1 MGNTPT
7 GEKAHKAG
15 KSPTRSRNFIRNL
28 NRKSSGKD
36 KKHGRKKSNAKR
48 DREFDKSESDN
59 NEAIEASDNDTVECV
74 REESGVDVETRSVQ
88 SVTVTRCGL
97 RSPTRDH
104 SAPCLPQPSPADE
117 SPDSVFTDPLTPLA
131 AIELNQC
138 YYSAES
144 DSTHGVLT
152 LTPQTDVS
160 LDMPH
165 EESPRLEKE
174 KSDISDDTSDR
185 DENNMGGIF
194 VKSHDDAGDERTV
207 DFNHEYPDD
216 RPKNT
221 FTVSKHRKVE
231 LPRVAAQTSLAII
244 DGNVNDRRH
253 LSLSEPVPDSNV
265 LRKVASLTL
274 DKHSES
280 KPVRP
285 KFVPDKLDFQL
296 YEKFEGQ
303 VLLNWFVSATDDT
316 VSKNVLSAND
326 LRSLGIQYCTHLLS
340 AGVLRQLPDK
350 NAPIE
355 NTFKP
360 SLMYYWAHME
370 PPVAQP
376 ITPGRLQTSSWPP
389 KQETHTKNNTFE
401 SLDNKTHFLFNYIEE
416 LDRISDISEA
426 KIIIADLI
434 RKVHELEFEL
444 NKIKDNSIESLSNN
458 KNQSSDYITKDV
470 RCKVEIGRNEVHA
483 NNNGNEHRMLNDK
496 SVINASMFDILE
508 RNTPPTICYD
518 CNVAQNNFIHKL
530 NYNETESRSDKI
542 ENYCKLNKSRESNKA
557 YKKQFA
563 DEEKCFTYDIVTKN
577 YEKEQFNETENL
589 NGQSSPSHNKNI
601 LCDSSSDGSFV
612 TTDNGVS
619 KNQYNKLIG
628 LETSFESEKY
638 PTAMLFN
645 KSSNICLNSKTS
657 LEQTHSE
664 QSWKSVSIS
673 QEPQT
678 EIQNEDL
685 DNNDLK
691 ENNEDDNSLTPTII
705 ISTSTKSQNILE
717 SSSNTIDILTKLA
730 IVEANEL
737 SPRLEQ
743 VSSSPSMLETQTSR
757 DTDQTPLIKITEKP
771 ATLDHPRIPEIGPL
785 PALIPEIHPLPALMS
800 DTVPSSIADICS
812 RPTSLPETDP
822 SSPPPPV
829 PSMGPPPPPM
839 PGTDTPSTTITE
851 TMPLVSP
858 TLTPIAKIAPKPP
871 PMPDMDPPPPLMPEM
886 VPTPPP
892 MPDMCP
898 PPPPMPEMSPTSQSM
913 SSLGP
918 PPLPMPGVGPPPPPM
933 PDMGPTPP
941 PMPEMGPPPP
951 PPPMPGMG
959 PPPPPMPGMGP
970 PPPPPMPGM
979 GPPPP
984 PPMPGMGP
992 PPPPMPGMGPP
1003 PPPMPCLGPPPP
1015 PSPGVGPPPPPPMS
1029 GMSPQST
1036 SSNSSLTSGPAP
1048 FPMPPAGGWTMQR
1061 ATLRKNPIKPA
1072 FPMKPLYWTRILATP
1087 AVQYPETVSRGAG
1100 LTPLWLEIDETK
1112 LDNIDE
1118 FTDLFSRQVV
1128 KAPVKKKVEVK
1139 TKIQPMKLLDSK
1151 RSQNV
1156 GILSHSLHVEFSEI
1170 ENAIYNFD
1178 TSVVSLEALQQI
1190 YELRATPEELSLIKE
1205 HLNNNPS
1212 VPLDRP
1218 EAFLHDLSGIPNFAE
1233 RIACFMFQ
1241 AEFEDAV
1248 NTTMHKL
1255 DNLKH
1260 TCEFLMTSESLKQV
1274 FAIILTL
1281 GNYMNGGNGQR
1292 GQADGFGLEILG
1304 KLKDVKV
1311 ALT

>member
-1 MGNTPT
+1 MQLST
-7 GEKAHKAG
+7 
-15 KSPTRSRNFIRNL
+15 SRVKFTNSSISQFNYVKFL
-28 NRKSSGKD
+28 CKYQSKRKGIQDIVTILGLHSDNVASFDRDFLGVSSGVLK
-36 KKHGRKKSNAKR
+36 RKK
-48 DREFDKSESDN
+48 ES
-59 NEAIEASDNDTVECV
+59 
-74 REESGVDVETRSVQ
+74 
-88 SVTVTRCGL
+88 
-97 RSPTRDH
+97 
-104 SAPCLPQPSPADE
+104 
-117 SPDSVFTDPLTPLA
+117 
-131 AIELNQC
+131 
-138 YYSAES
+138 
-144 DSTHGVLT
+144 T
-152 LTPQTDVS
+152 LMV
-160 LDMPH
+160 
-165 EESPRLEKE
+165 
-174 KSDISDDTSDR
+174 
-185 DENNMGGIF
+185 
-194 VKSHDDAGDERTV
+194 
-207 DFNHEYPDD
+207 Y
-216 RPKNT
+216 
-221 FTVSKHRKVE
+221 VSKKLRFNFA
-231 LPRVAAQTSLAII
+231 RTS
-244 DGNVNDRRH
+244 
-253 LSLSEPVPDSNV
+253 
-265 LRKVASLTL
+265 K
-274 DKHSES
+274 
-280 KPVRP
+280 
-285 KFVPDKLDFQL
+285 
-296 YEKFEGQ
+296 
-303 VLLNWFVSATDDT
+303 WFVIVLNGECGAQLEYDLRTATDDT

-483 NNNGNEHRMLNDK
+483 NNNGNEHSMLNDK

-557 YKKQFA
+557 YKKQLS

-589 NGQSSPSHNKNI
+589 NAQSSPSHNKNI

-638 PTAMLFN
+638 PTDMLFN

-918 PPLPMPGVGPPPPPM
+918 PPLPMPGVGPPTPPM

-959 PPPPPMPGMGP
+959 
-970 PPPPPMPGM
+970 
-979 GPPPP
+979 PPP

-1156 GILSHSLHVEFSEI
+1156 GILSHSLH
-1170 ENAIYNFD
+1170 
-1178 TSVVSLEALQQI
+1178 
-1190 YELRATPEELSLIKE
+1190 RATPEELSLIKE

-1260 TCEFLMTSESLKQV
+1260 TCEVVEADELRKADKTNDNKRLDVFKDKMTTFLDAAQ
-1274 FAIILTL
+1274 
-1281 GNYMNGGNGQR
+1281 
-1292 GQADGFGLEILG
+1292 D
-1304 KLKDVKV
+1304 KLKAEEDNLTECRSKFITTVKFYQYKPKCGKV
-1311 ALT
+1311 EDCEPKEFFALWTSFCSDFKDIFKKEEQLALKEKLKETKKLQHQRKPLSQPMREGGLKDRIRKMSRQS